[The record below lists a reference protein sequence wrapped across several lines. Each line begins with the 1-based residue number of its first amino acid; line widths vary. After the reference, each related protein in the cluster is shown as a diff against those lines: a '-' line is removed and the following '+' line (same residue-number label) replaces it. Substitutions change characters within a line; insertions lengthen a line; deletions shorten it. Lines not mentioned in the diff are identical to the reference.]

1 MKHTP
6 FRDTALS
13 SYRRRAREWSAP
25 MTQALSDA
33 TMLDSPIER
42 RATLRPRGRR
52 VVALAP
58 LWLLAPSLFL
68 LFLFTYVP
76 ILQALMQAV
85 TLEGFGG
92 KFAGYGF
99 ANFHRLFADASFWK
113 ALENNLVYGV
123 GTVAPS
129 IALAVLLGVALQEG
143 TRLNALLRT
152 VIVFPVVLPL
162 VAVATLF
169 AFVLMPG
176 VGLLDYHLA
185 MLGIAATNWLGSPD
199 TALYAIIG
207 LSIWKNAGYYML
219 FVLAGLQGISP
230 DLHEAA
236 KLDGAGVTA
245 RFFRITLPLLK
256 PVLAFILVIALINVV
271 TQIDHI
277 IVLTGG
283 GPSDSTNILLNYI
296 FQAAHQQADTGRA
309 AAATVVSVAGLLA
322 LSIASLRTL
331 ERGMHYE
338 S

>member
-1 MKHTP
+1 M
-6 FRDTALS
+6 S
-13 SYRRRAREWSAP
+13 SSRRIWREWSAP
-25 MTQALSDA
+25 MTQALSHA
-33 TMLDSPIER
+33 TMLDPR
-42 RATLRPRGRR
+42 LARAAMARRPRSR
-52 VVALAP
+52 VLSFAP
-58 LWLLAPSLFL
+58 IWLLAPSLFL

-76 ILQALMQAV
+76 ILQALAQAV
-85 TLEGFGG
+85 TIEGFGG
-92 KFAGYGF
+92 KFAGYGL
-99 ANFHRLFADASFWK
+99 ANFRKLFADASFWK
-113 ALENNLVYGV
+113 ALSNNIVYGI

-129 IALAVLLGVALQEG
+129 IILAVGLGVMLQET
-143 TRLNALLRT
+143 TRLNAFLRT

-185 MLGIAATNWLGSPD
+185 KLGIASTNWLGNPD

-219 FVLAGLQGISP
+219 FVLAGLQGIAP
-230 DLHEAA
+230 ELHEAA
-236 KLDGAGVTA
+236 KLDGAGALT

-256 PVLAFILVIALINVV
+256 PTLAFILVIAMINVV
-271 TQIDHI
+271 TQIDHV

-296 FQAAHQQADTGRA
+296 FQAAHQQGDTGRA

-322 LSIASLRTL
+322 LSVASLKTL

>member
-1 MKHTP
+1 M
-6 FRDTALS
+6 
-13 SYRRRAREWSAP
+13 RRR
-25 MTQALSDA
+25 
-33 TMLDSPIER
+33 SP
-42 RATLRPRGRR
+42 AF
-52 VVALAP
+52 LAA
-58 LWLLAPSLFL
+58 WLLAPSLFL

-92 KFAGYGF
+92 KFTGYGLG
-99 ANFHRLFADASFWK
+99 NFHKLFADAGFWK
-113 ALENNLVYGV
+113 AVSNNAVYGI

-129 IALAVLLGVALQEG
+129 IALAVVLGVALQEA
-143 TRLNALLRT
+143 TRLNAVIRT

-185 MLGIAATNWLGSPD
+185 ELGIAGANWLGSPD

-219 FVLAGLQGISP
+219 FVLAGLAGIAP
-230 DLHEAA
+230 ELHEAA
-236 KLDGAGVTA
+236 KLDGAGALT
-245 RFFRITLPLLK
+245 RFRRITLPLLK
-256 PVLAFILVIALINVV
+256 PTLAFVLVIALINVV
-271 TQIDHI
+271 TQVDHV

-296 FQAAHQQADTGRA
+296 FQAAHQQGDTGRA
-309 AAATVVSVAGLLA
+309 AAATIVSVAGLLA
-322 LSIASLRTL
+322 LSVASLRTL
-331 ERGMHYE
+331 KSGMHYE

>member
-1 MKHTP
+1 M
-6 FRDTALS
+6 A
-13 SYRRRAREWSAP
+13 
-25 MTQALSDA
+25 QALSDA
-33 TMLDSPIER
+33 TTLD
-42 RATLRPRGRR
+42 PRFGRQ
-52 VVALAP
+52 ALARGAAKP
-58 LWLLAPSLFL
+58 APALAAGWLLAPSLFL

-76 ILQALMQAV
+76 ILQSLMQAV
-85 TLEGFGG
+85 TVEGFGG

-99 ANFHRLFADASFWK
+99 DNFHKLFADAAFWK
-113 ALENNLVYGV
+113 ALSNNIVYGI

-129 IALAVLLGVALQEG
+129 IGLAVLLGVALQET
-143 TRLNALLRT
+143 TRLNALFRT

-185 MLGIAATNWLGSPD
+185 KLGIAGTNWLGNPD

-219 FVLAGLQGISP
+219 FVLAGLQGIAP
-230 DLHEAA
+230 ELHEAA
-236 KLDGAGVTA
+236 KLDGAGAVM
-245 RFFRITLPLLK
+245 RFRRITLPLLK
-256 PVLAFILVIALINVV
+256 PTLAFILVIGLINVV
-271 TQIDHI
+271 TQIDHV

-296 FQAAHQQADTGRA
+296 FQAAHQQGDTGRA
-309 AAATVVSVAGLLA
+309 AAATVVSVAA
-322 LSIASLRTL
+322 LISLSVASLRTL

>member
-1 MKHTP
+1 MAQ
-6 FRDTALS
+6 ALTDAAILAPPLE
-13 SYRRRAREWSAP
+13 RRLEARRARA
-25 MTQALSDA
+25 
-33 TMLDSPIER
+33 
-42 RATLRPRGRR
+42 
-52 VVALAP
+52 VVPTRTAF
-58 LWLLAPSLFL
+58 WLLAPSLFL

-76 ILQALMQAV
+76 ILEALMQAV
-85 TLEGFGG
+85 SLEGFGG
-92 KFAGYGF
+92 KLTGYGF
-99 ANFHRLFADASFWK
+99 GNFQRLFADASFWK
-113 ALENNLVYGV
+113 ALSNNLVYGL

-129 IALAVLLGVALQEG
+129 IVLAVSLGVALQDA
-143 TRLNALLRT
+143 TRINALLRT

-185 MLGIAATNWLGSPD
+185 KLGIAGTNWLGNPD

-219 FVLAGLQGISP
+219 FVLAGLQAIAP
-230 DLHEAA
+230 ELHEAA
-236 KLDGAGVTA
+236 KLDGAGAFT

-256 PVLAFILVIALINVV
+256 PTLAFILVIAMINVV
-271 TQIDHI
+271 TQIDHV

-296 FQAAHQQADTGRA
+296 FQAAHQQGDTGRA
-309 AAATVVSVAGLLA
+309 AAATVISVAALLS
-322 LSIASLRTL
+322 LSVASLKSL

>member
-1 MKHTP
+1 M
-6 FRDTALS
+6 A
-13 SYRRRAREWSAP
+13 
-25 MTQALSDA
+25 QALTDA
-33 TMLDSPIER
+33 AILEVR
-42 RATLRPRGRR
+42 LARPLEGGQARTR
-52 VVALAP
+52 VSIGAAF
-58 LWLLAPSLFL
+58 WLLAPSLFL

-85 TLEGFGG
+85 SIEGFGG
-92 KFAGYGF
+92 KFAGYGL

-113 ALENNLVYGV
+113 ALSNNFVYGV

-129 IALAVLLGVALQEG
+129 IVLAVLLGVALQEV
-143 TRLNALLRT
+143 TRLHALLRT

-176 VGLLDYHLA
+176 VGLLDYHLGK
-185 MLGIAATNWLGSPD
+185 LGIAGTNWLGNPD

-207 LSIWKNAGYYML
+207 LTIWKNAGYYML
-219 FVLAGLQGISP
+219 FVLAGLQSIGP
-230 DLHEAA
+230 ELHEAA
-236 KLDGAGVTA
+236 KLDGAGAVT

-256 PVLAFILVIALINVV
+256 PTLAFILVIAMINVV
-271 TQIDHI
+271 TQIDHV

-296 FQAAHQQADTGRA
+296 FQAAHQQGDTGRA
-309 AAATVVSVAGLLA
+309 AAATVVSVAALLS
-322 LSIASLRTL
+322 LSVASLKTL

>member
-1 MKHTP
+1 
-6 FRDTALS
+6 
-13 SYRRRAREWSAP
+13 
-25 MTQALSDA
+25 MTQAFGDV
-33 TMLDSPIER
+33 TMLDPPIER
-42 RATLRPRGRR
+42 RAAAHRPASRLL
-52 VVALAP
+52 ALAP
-58 LWLLAPSLFL
+58 FWLLAPSLFL

-92 KFAGYGF
+92 KFIGYGLE
-99 ANFHRLFADASFWK
+99 NFHRLFADSSFWK
-113 ALENNLVYGV
+113 ALENNLVYGI

-129 IALAVLLGVALQEG
+129 IALAVLIGVALQEA

-185 MLGIAATNWLGSPD
+185 KLGIAATNWLGSPD

-236 KLDGAGVTA
+236 KLDGAGVFA

-256 PVLAFILVIALINVV
+256 PTLAFILVIALTNVV

-277 IVLTGG
+277 VVLTGG
-283 GPSDSTNILLNYI
+283 GPSDSTNILLSYI

-309 AAATVVSVAGLLA
+309 AAATVVSVSGLLA
-322 LSIASLRTL
+322 LSIVSLKTL

>member
-1 MKHTP
+1 M
-6 FRDTALS
+6 
-13 SYRRRAREWSAP
+13 AP
-25 MTQALSDA
+25 ALSDA
-33 TMLDSPIER
+33 AILAPPLER
-42 RATLRPRGRR
+42 RLEGRR
-52 VVALAP
+52 AKVVASRGAF
-58 LWLLAPSLFL
+58 WLLAPSFFF

-85 TLEGFGG
+85 SLEGFGG
-92 KFAGYGF
+92 KFVGYGP
-99 ANFHRLFADASFWK
+99 ANFQRLFADASFWK
-113 ALENNLVYGV
+113 ALSNNLVYGL
-123 GTVAPS
+123 GTVVPS
-129 IALAVLLGVALQEG
+129 IVLAVLLGVALQET

-176 VGLLDYHLA
+176 VGLIDYHLA
-185 MLGIAATNWLGSPD
+185 KLGIVGTNWLGSPD

-219 FVLAGLQGISP
+219 FVLAGLQGIAP
-230 DLHEAA
+230 ELHEAA
-236 KLDGAGVTA
+236 KLDGAGAVT

-256 PVLAFILVIALINVV
+256 PTLAFILVIAMINVV
-271 TQIDHI
+271 TQIDHV

-296 FQAAHQQADTGRA
+296 FQAAHQQGDTGRA
-309 AAATVVSVAGLLA
+309 AAATVISVTGLLF
-322 LSIASLRTL
+322 LSVLSLKTL

>member
-1 MKHTP
+1 MAQ
-6 FRDTALS
+6 ALTDAAILNPRLRS
-13 SYRRRAREWSAP
+13 SAP
-25 MTQALSDA
+25 TRLA
-33 TMLDSPIER
+33 TGR
-42 RATLRPRGRR
+42 GLRLT
-52 VVALAP
+52 AF
-58 LWLLAPSLFL
+58 WLLAPSLFF

-76 ILQALMQAV
+76 ILQALLQAV

-92 KFAGYGF
+92 KFAGYGIG
-99 ANFHRLFADASFWK
+99 NFRRLFADHAFWK
-113 ALENNLVYGV
+113 ALSNNVVYGV

-129 IALAVLLGVALQEG
+129 IALAVVLGVVLQET
-143 TRLNALLRT
+143 TRLNALFRT

-185 MLGIAATNWLGSPD
+185 KLGIASSNWLGNPD

-219 FVLAGLQGISP
+219 FVLAGLQGVAP
-230 DLHEAA
+230 ELHEAA
-236 KLDGAGVTA
+236 KLDGAGALT
-245 RFFRITLPLLK
+245 RFWRITLPLVK
-256 PVLAFILVIALINVV
+256 PTLAFIAVIAIINVV
-271 TQIDHI
+271 TQIDHV

-283 GPSDSTNILLNYI
+283 GPSESTNILLNYI
-296 FQAAHQQADTGRA
+296 FQAAHEQADTGRA
-309 AAATVVSVAGLLA
+309 AAATIVSVAGLLA
-322 LSIASLRTL
+322 LSVASLKTL

>member
-1 MKHTP
+1 M
-6 FRDTALS
+6 A
-13 SYRRRAREWSAP
+13 
-25 MTQALSDA
+25 QALSDA
-33 TMLDSPIER
+33 AMLTPRFGRLAEAR
-42 RATLRPRGRR
+42 RAGNGMPSP
-52 VVALAP
+52 AA

-85 TLEGFGG
+85 SLEGFGG
-92 KFAGYGF
+92 KFAGYGLG
-99 ANFHRLFADASFWK
+99 NFQRLFADASFWK
-113 ALENNLVYGV
+113 AVSNNLVYGV

-129 IALAVLLGVALQEG
+129 IVLAVLLGVALQEA
-143 TRLNALLRT
+143 TRFNSLLRT

-185 MLGIAATNWLGSPD
+185 KLGIAGRNWLGSPD

-219 FVLAGLQGISP
+219 FVLAGLQGIGP
-230 DLHEAA
+230 ELHEAA
-236 KLDGAGVTA
+236 KLDGAGAGT

-256 PVLAFILVIALINVV
+256 PTLAFILVIAIINVV
-271 TQIDHI
+271 TQIDHV

-296 FQAAHQQADTGRA
+296 FQAAHQQGDIGRA
-309 AAATVVSVAGLLA
+309 AAATVVSVAALLS
-322 LSIASLRTL
+322 LSIASLKTL

>member
-1 MKHTP
+1 M
-6 FRDTALS
+6 A
-13 SYRRRAREWSAP
+13 
-25 MTQALSDA
+25 QALSDA
-33 TMLDSPIER
+33 AILTPRLGR
-42 RATLRPRGRR
+42 RAEARR
-52 VVALAP
+52 AGNGMPSPAA

-85 TLEGFGG
+85 SLEGFGG
-92 KFAGYGF
+92 KFAGYGLG
-99 ANFHRLFADASFWK
+99 NFQRLFADASFWK
-113 ALENNLVYGV
+113 AVSNNLVYGV

-129 IALAVLLGVALQEG
+129 IVLAVLLGVALQEA
-143 TRLNALLRT
+143 TRFNSLLRT

-185 MLGIAATNWLGSPD
+185 KLGIAGRNWLGSPD

-219 FVLAGLQGISP
+219 FVLAGLQGIGP
-230 DLHEAA
+230 ELHEAA
-236 KLDGAGVTA
+236 KLDGAGAGT
-245 RFFRITLPLLK
+245 RFLRITLPLLK
-256 PVLAFILVIALINVV
+256 PTLAFILVIAVINVV
-271 TQIDHI
+271 TQIDHV

-296 FQAAHQQADTGRA
+296 FQAAHQQGDIGRA
-309 AAATVVSVAGLLA
+309 AAATVVSVAALLS
-322 LSIASLRTL
+322 LSIASLKTL
-331 ERGMHYE
+331 ERGMHYK

>member
-1 MKHTP
+1 
-6 FRDTALS
+6 
-13 SYRRRAREWSAP
+13 
-25 MTQALSDA
+25 MTQVLTDA
-33 TMLDSPIER
+33 AI
-42 RATLRPRGRR
+42 
-52 VVALAP
+52 LAP
-58 LWLLAPSLFL
+58 RFERPLAARRTRAVPARAAFWLLAPSLFL

-76 ILQALMQAV
+76 ILEALMQAV
-85 TLEGFGG
+85 SLEGFGG
-92 KFAGYGF
+92 KPLGYGF
-99 ANFHRLFADASFWK
+99 GNFQRLFADASFWK
-113 ALENNLVYGV
+113 ALSNNLIYGL

-129 IALAVLLGVALQEG
+129 IVLAVLLGVALQEA
-143 TRLNALLRT
+143 TRLNAFLRT

-185 MLGIAATNWLGSPD
+185 RLGIAGTNWLGNPD

-219 FVLAGLQGISP
+219 FVLAGLQAIGP
-230 DLHEAA
+230 ELHEAA
-236 KLDGAGVTA
+236 KLDGAGAWA

-256 PVLAFILVIALINVV
+256 PTLAFILVIAMINVV
-271 TQIDHI
+271 TQIDHV

-296 FQAAHQQADTGRA
+296 FQAAHQQGDTGRA
-309 AAATVVSVAGLLA
+309 AAATVISVAGLLT
-322 LSIASLRTL
+322 LSVASLKTL

>member
-1 MKHTP
+1 MAQT
-6 FRDTALS
+6 
-13 SYRRRAREWSAP
+13 
-25 MTQALSDA
+25 LSDA
-33 TMLDSPIER
+33 AILTPRLGRLAEAR
-42 RATLRPRGRR
+42 RAGTGMPSP
-52 VVALAP
+52 AA

-85 TLEGFGG
+85 SLEGFGG
-92 KFAGYGF
+92 KFAGYGLG
-99 ANFHRLFADASFWK
+99 NFQRLFADASFWK
-113 ALENNLVYGV
+113 AVSNNLVYGV

-129 IALAVLLGVALQEG
+129 IVLAVLLGVALQEA
-143 TRLNALLRT
+143 TRFNSLLRT

-185 MLGIAATNWLGSPD
+185 KLGIAGRNWLGSPD

-219 FVLAGLQGISP
+219 FVLAGLQGIGP
-230 DLHEAA
+230 ELHEAA
-236 KLDGAGVTA
+236 KLDGAGAGT

-256 PVLAFILVIALINVV
+256 PTLAFILVIAIINVV
-271 TQIDHI
+271 TQIDHV

-296 FQAAHQQADTGRA
+296 FQAAHQQGDIGRA
-309 AAATVVSVAGLLA
+309 AAATVVSVAALLS
-322 LSIASLRTL
+322 LSIASLKTL

>member
-1 MKHTP
+1 M
-6 FRDTALS
+6 A
-13 SYRRRAREWSAP
+13 
-25 MTQALSDA
+25 QALADA
-33 TMLDSPIER
+33 AIVGPRPERLIEAR
-42 RATLRPRGRR
+42 RTRGF
-52 VVALAP
+52 VSAHAAF
-58 LWLLAPSLFL
+58 WLLAPSLFL

-76 ILQALMQAV
+76 ILEALMQAV
-85 TLEGFGG
+85 SLEGFGG
-92 KFAGYGF
+92 KFSGYGF
-99 ANFHRLFADASFWK
+99 GNFQRLFADASFWK
-113 ALENNLVYGV
+113 ALSNNLVYGL

-129 IALAVLLGVALQEG
+129 IALAVLIAVALQDA
-143 TRLNALLRT
+143 TRLNAFLRT

-185 MLGIAATNWLGSPD
+185 KLGISGTNWLGNPD

-219 FVLAGLQGISP
+219 FVLAGLQGIAP
-230 DLHEAA
+230 ELHEAA
-236 KLDGAGVTA
+236 KLDGAGAFT
-245 RFFRITLPLLK
+245 RFLRITLPLLK
-256 PVLAFILVIALINVV
+256 PTLAFILVIAMINVV
-271 TQIDHI
+271 TQIDHV

-296 FQAAHQQADTGRA
+296 FQAAHQQGDSGRA
-309 AAATVVSVAGLLA
+309 AAATVISVAALLS
-322 LSIASLRTL
+322 LSVASLKTL

>member
-1 MKHTP
+1 MRQILAP
-6 FRDTALS
+6 RLERFVEA
-13 SYRRRAREWSAP
+13 RRAKAIVP
-25 MTQALSDA
+25 A
-33 TMLDSPIER
+33 
-42 RATLRPRGRR
+42 RA
-52 VVALAP
+52 AF
-58 LWLLAPSLFL
+58 WLLAPSLFL

-76 ILQALMQAV
+76 ILEALMQAV
-85 TLEGFGG
+85 SLEGFGG
-92 KFAGYGF
+92 KLTGYGLG
-99 ANFHRLFADASFWK
+99 NFQRLFADASFWK
-113 ALENNLVYGV
+113 ALSNNLVYGL

-129 IALAVLLGVALQEG
+129 IVLAVLLGVALQDA

-185 MLGIAATNWLGSPD
+185 ELGIAGTNWLGNPD

-219 FVLAGLQGISP
+219 FVLAGLQGIGP
-230 DLHEAA
+230 ELHEAA
-236 KLDGAGVTA
+236 KLDGAGAFT

-256 PVLAFILVIALINVV
+256 PTLAFILVIAMINVV
-271 TQIDHI
+271 TQIDHV

-296 FQAAHQQADTGRA
+296 FQAAHQQGDTGRA
-309 AAATVVSVAGLLA
+309 AAATVISVAALLS
-322 LSIASLRTL
+322 LSVASLKTL

>member
-1 MKHTP
+1 
-6 FRDTALS
+6 
-13 SYRRRAREWSAP
+13 
-25 MTQALSDA
+25 MTQAIGDA
-33 TMLDSPIER
+33 SMLDRPYGPTAAAR
-42 RATLRPRGRR
+42 RPDSRSAFL
-52 VVALAP
+52 LP

-85 TLEGFGG
+85 TIEGFGG
-92 KFAGYGF
+92 KFAGYGLG
-99 ANFHRLFADASFWK
+99 NFNKLFADASFWR
-113 ALENNLVYGV
+113 AVENNLVYGI

-129 IALAVLLGVALQEG
+129 IVLAVLLGVLLQET

-185 MLGIAATNWLGSPD
+185 KLGLAATNWLGSPD

-219 FVLAGLQGISP
+219 FVLAGLQGIAP

-236 KLDGAGVTA
+236 KLDGAGIAA

-256 PVLAFILVIALINVV
+256 PTLAFILVIALINAV
-271 TQIDHI
+271 TQIDHV

-296 FQAAHQQADTGRA
+296 FQAAHQQGDTGRA
-309 AAATVVSVAGLLA
+309 AAATVISVAALLA
-322 LSIASLRTL
+322 LSVASLKTL

>member
-1 MKHTP
+1 MAQ
-6 FRDTALS
+6 ALTDAAILAP
-13 SYRRRAREWSAP
+13 RLERPLGARRARAIVP
-25 MTQALSDA
+25 ARTAF
-33 TMLDSPIER
+33 
-42 RATLRPRGRR
+42 
-52 VVALAP
+52 
-58 LWLLAPSLFL
+58 WLLAPSLFL

-76 ILQALMQAV
+76 ILEALMQAV
-85 TLEGFGG
+85 SLEGFGG
-92 KFAGYGF
+92 KLTGYGF
-99 ANFHRLFADASFWK
+99 GNFQRLFADASFWK
-113 ALENNLVYGV
+113 ALSNNLVYGL

-129 IALAVLLGVALQEG
+129 IVLAVLLGVALQEA
-143 TRLNALLRT
+143 TRLNAFLRT

-185 MLGIAATNWLGSPD
+185 ELGIAGTNWLGNPD

-219 FVLAGLQGISP
+219 FVLAGLQAIAP
-230 DLHEAA
+230 ELHEAA
-236 KLDGAGVTA
+236 KLDGAGAFT

-256 PVLAFILVIALINVV
+256 PTLAFILVIAMINVV
-271 TQIDHI
+271 TQIDHV

-296 FQAAHQQADTGRA
+296 FQAAHQQGDTGRA
-309 AAATVVSVAGLLA
+309 AAATVISVAALLS
-322 LSIASLRTL
+322 LSVASLKSL

>member
-1 MKHTP
+1 MAQ
-6 FRDTALS
+6 ALTES
-13 SYRRRAREWSAP
+13 TILAPRLERPAETRRA
-25 MTQALSDA
+25 QAVV
-33 TMLDSPIER
+33 PK
-42 RATLRPRGRR
+42 RA
-52 VVALAP
+52 AF
-58 LWLLAPSLFL
+58 WLLAPSFFL

-76 ILQALMQAV
+76 ILEALMQAV
-85 TLEGFGG
+85 SLEGFGG
-92 KFAGYGF
+92 KRIGYGLG
-99 ANFHRLFADASFWK
+99 NFHRLFADTAFWT
-113 ALENNLVYGV
+113 ALSNNFVYGL

-129 IALAVLLGVALQEG
+129 LVLAVVLGVVLQEA
-143 TRLNALLRT
+143 TWLNAMLRT

-185 MLGIAATNWLGSPD
+185 KLGIAATNWLGNPD

-219 FVLAGLQGISP
+219 FVLAGLQAIAP
-230 DLHEAA
+230 ELHEAA
-236 KLDGAGVTA
+236 KLDGASAAT

-256 PVLAFILVIALINVV
+256 PTLAFVLVIAMINVV
-271 TQIDHI
+271 TQIDHV

-296 FQAAHQQADTGRA
+296 FQAAHQQGDTGRA
-309 AAATVVSVAGLLA
+309 AAATVISVAALLS
-322 LSIASLRTL
+322 LSVASLKTL

>member
-1 MKHTP
+1 MAQ
-6 FRDTALS
+6 ALTDAAILAP
-13 SYRRRAREWSAP
+13 RLERPLGARRAKAIVPARTAF
-25 MTQALSDA
+25 
-33 TMLDSPIER
+33 
-42 RATLRPRGRR
+42 
-52 VVALAP
+52 
-58 LWLLAPSLFL
+58 WLLAPSLFL

-76 ILQALMQAV
+76 ILEALMQAV
-85 TLEGFGG
+85 SLEGFGG
-92 KFAGYGF
+92 KLTGYGF
-99 ANFHRLFADASFWK
+99 GNFQRLFADASFWK
-113 ALENNLVYGV
+113 ALSNNLVYGL

-129 IALAVLLGVALQEG
+129 IVLAVLLGVALQEA
-143 TRLNALLRT
+143 TRLNAFLRT

-185 MLGIAATNWLGSPD
+185 ELGIAGTNWLGNPD

-219 FVLAGLQGISP
+219 FVLAGLQAIAP
-230 DLHEAA
+230 ELHEAA
-236 KLDGAGVTA
+236 KLDGAGAFT

-256 PVLAFILVIALINVV
+256 PTLAFILVIAMINVV
-271 TQIDHI
+271 TQIDHV

-296 FQAAHQQADTGRA
+296 FQAAHQQGDTGRA
-309 AAATVVSVAGLLA
+309 AAATVISVAALLS
-322 LSIASLRTL
+322 LSVASLKSL

>member
-1 MKHTP
+1 MAQ
-6 FRDTALS
+6 ALTDAAILAP
-13 SYRRRAREWSAP
+13 RLERPLGARRARA
-25 MTQALSDA
+25 
-33 TMLDSPIER
+33 
-42 RATLRPRGRR
+42 
-52 VVALAP
+52 VVPARTAF
-58 LWLLAPSLFL
+58 WLLAPSLFL

-76 ILQALMQAV
+76 ILEALMQAV
-85 TLEGFGG
+85 SLEGFGG
-92 KFAGYGF
+92 KLTGYGF
-99 ANFHRLFADASFWK
+99 GNFQRLFADASFWK
-113 ALENNLVYGV
+113 ALSNNLVYGL

-129 IALAVLLGVALQEG
+129 IVLAVLLGVALQEA
-143 TRLNALLRT
+143 TRLNAFLRT

-185 MLGIAATNWLGSPD
+185 ELGIAGTNWLGNPD

-219 FVLAGLQGISP
+219 FVLAGLQAIAP
-230 DLHEAA
+230 ELHEAA
-236 KLDGAGVTA
+236 KLDGAGAFT

-256 PVLAFILVIALINVV
+256 PTLAFILVIAMINVV
-271 TQIDHI
+271 TQIDHV

-296 FQAAHQQADTGRA
+296 FQAAHQQGDTGRA
-309 AAATVVSVAGLLA
+309 AAATVISVAALLS
-322 LSIASLRTL
+322 LSVASLKSL

>member
-1 MKHTP
+1 M
-6 FRDTALS
+6 A
-13 SYRRRAREWSAP
+13 
-25 MTQALSDA
+25 QALSDA
-33 TMLDSPIER
+33 AMLTPRLGRLAEAR
-42 RATLRPRGRR
+42 RAGNGMPSP
-52 VVALAP
+52 AA

-85 TLEGFGG
+85 SLEGFGG
-92 KFAGYGF
+92 KFAGYGLG
-99 ANFHRLFADASFWK
+99 NFQRLFADASFWK
-113 ALENNLVYGV
+113 AVSNNLVYGV

-129 IALAVLLGVALQEG
+129 IVLAVLLGVALQEA
-143 TRLNALLRT
+143 TRFNSLLRT

-185 MLGIAATNWLGSPD
+185 KLGIAGRNWLGSPD

-219 FVLAGLQGISP
+219 FVLAGLQGIGP
-230 DLHEAA
+230 ELHEAA
-236 KLDGAGVTA
+236 KLDGAGAGT
-245 RFFRITLPLLK
+245 RFLRITLPLLK
-256 PVLAFILVIALINVV
+256 PTLAFILVIAVINVV
-271 TQIDHI
+271 TQIDHV

-296 FQAAHQQADTGRA
+296 FQAAHQQGDIGRA
-309 AAATVVSVAGLLA
+309 AAATVVSVAALLS
-322 LSIASLRTL
+322 LSIASLKTL
-331 ERGMHYE
+331 ERGMHYK

>member
-1 MKHTP
+1 M
-6 FRDTALS
+6 A
-13 SYRRRAREWSAP
+13 
-25 MTQALSDA
+25 QALSDA
-33 TMLDSPIER
+33 AILTPRLGR
-42 RATLRPRGRR
+42 RAEARR
-52 VVALAP
+52 AGNGMPSPAA

-76 ILQALMQAV
+76 VLQALMQAV
-85 TLEGFGG
+85 SLEGFGG
-92 KFAGYGF
+92 KFAGYGLG
-99 ANFHRLFADASFWK
+99 NFRRLFADASFWK
-113 ALENNLVYGV
+113 AVSNNLVYGV

-129 IALAVLLGVALQEG
+129 IVLAVLLGVALQEA
-143 TRLNALLRT
+143 TRFNSLLRT

-185 MLGIAATNWLGSPD
+185 RLGIAGRNWLGSPD

-219 FVLAGLQGISP
+219 FVLAGLQGIGP
-230 DLHEAA
+230 ELHEAA
-236 KLDGAGVTA
+236 KLDGAGAGT
-245 RFFRITLPLLK
+245 RFLRITLPLLK
-256 PVLAFILVIALINVV
+256 PTLAFILVIAVINVV
-271 TQIDHI
+271 TQIDHV

-296 FQAAHQQADTGRA
+296 FQAAHQQGDIGRA
-309 AAATVVSVAGLLA
+309 AAATVVSVAALLS
-322 LSIASLRTL
+322 LSIASLKTL

-338 S
+338 FCS

>member
-1 MKHTP
+1 M
-6 FRDTALS
+6 A
-13 SYRRRAREWSAP
+13 
-25 MTQALSDA
+25 QALSDA
-33 TMLDSPIER
+33 AMLTPRLGRLAEAR
-42 RATLRPRGRR
+42 RAGNGMPSP
-52 VVALAP
+52 AA

-85 TLEGFGG
+85 SLEGFGG
-92 KFAGYGF
+92 KFAGYGLG
-99 ANFHRLFADASFWK
+99 NFQRLFADASFWK
-113 ALENNLVYGV
+113 AVSNNLVYGV

-129 IALAVLLGVALQEG
+129 IVLAVLLGVALQEA
-143 TRLNALLRT
+143 TRFNSLLRT

-185 MLGIAATNWLGSPD
+185 KLGIAGRNWLGSPD

-219 FVLAGLQGISP
+219 FVLAGLQGIGP
-230 DLHEAA
+230 ELHEAA
-236 KLDGAGVTA
+236 KLDGAGAGT
-245 RFFRITLPLLK
+245 RFLRITLPLLK
-256 PVLAFILVIALINVV
+256 PTLAFILVIAVINVV
-271 TQIDHI
+271 TQIDHV

-296 FQAAHQQADTGRA
+296 FQAAHQQGDIGRA
-309 AAATVVSVAGLLA
+309 AAATVVSVAALLS
-322 LSIASLRTL
+322 LSIASLKTL

>member
-1 MKHTP
+1 M
-6 FRDTALS
+6 
-13 SYRRRAREWSAP
+13 RRR
-25 MTQALSDA
+25 
-33 TMLDSPIER
+33 SP
-42 RATLRPRGRR
+42 AF
-52 VVALAP
+52 LAA
-58 LWLLAPSLFL
+58 WLLAPSLFL

-92 KFAGYGF
+92 KFTGYGLG
-99 ANFHRLFADASFWK
+99 NFHKLFADAGFWK
-113 ALENNLVYGV
+113 AVSNNAVYGI

-129 IALAVLLGVALQEG
+129 IALAVVLGVALQEA
-143 TRLNALLRT
+143 TRLNAVIRT

-185 MLGIAATNWLGSPD
+185 ELGIAGANWLGSPD

-219 FVLAGLQGISP
+219 FVLAGLAGIAP
-230 DLHEAA
+230 ELHEAA
-236 KLDGAGVTA
+236 KLDGAGALT
-245 RFFRITLPLLK
+245 RFRRITLPLLK
-256 PVLAFILVIALINVV
+256 PTLAFVLVIALINVV
-271 TQIDHI
+271 TQVDHV

-296 FQAAHQQADTGRA
+296 FQAAHQQGDTGRA
-309 AAATVVSVAGLLA
+309 AAATIVSVAGLLA
-322 LSIASLRTL
+322 LSVASLRTL
-331 ERGMHYE
+331 ERGHSIKVLRARGRYHGVDTPDDVPAVE
-338 S
+338 RALRTSS

>member
-1 MKHTP
+1 MAQALTDAAILDSGLRRKTP
-6 FRDTALS
+6 ARAAPS
-13 SYRRRAREWSAP
+13 RARN
-25 MTQALSDA
+25 L
-33 TMLDSPIER
+33 
-42 RATLRPRGRR
+42 
-52 VVALAP
+52 LAW
-58 LWLLAPSLFL
+58 WLLAPSLFF

-76 ILQALMQAV
+76 ILQALLQAV

-92 KFAGYGF
+92 KFAGYG
-99 ANFHRLFADASFWK
+99 AGNFQRLFADAGFWK
-113 ALENNLVYGV
+113 ALTNNLVYGI
-123 GTVAPS
+123 GTVLPS
-129 IALAVLLGVALQEG
+129 IALAIGLGVELQET
-143 TRLNALLRT
+143 TRVNALFRT

-185 MLGIAATNWLGSPD
+185 KLGIASSNWLGNPD

-219 FVLAGLQGISP
+219 FVLAGLQGIAP
-230 DLHEAA
+230 ELHEAA
-236 KLDGAGVTA
+236 KLDGAGALT
-245 RFFRITLPLLK
+245 RFWRITMPLLR
-256 PVLAFILVIALINVV
+256 PTLAFISVIAIINVV
-271 TQIDHI
+271 TQIDHV

-283 GPSDSTNILLNYI
+283 GPSESTNILLNYI
-296 FQAAHQQADTGRA
+296 FQAAHEQADTGRA

-322 LSIASLRTL
+322 LSTASLKTL